1 MRTAFHAQCLSLAL
15 LLGAVSVPVAADTL
29 LVPDH
34 PQQYVVRKG
43 DTLWD
48 IAAKFLTKPWRWP
61 ELWEINRHI
70 ENPHLIYPGD
80 LLRVVHSGDQ
90 QYIELVRGGG
100 SGLDDAAGGAD
111 SAGGADGAGGPDGA
125 DGAGGTGLD
134 ISRAGSREV
143 KLTPQIKAF
152 PRESGPITTVPLE
165 RVHAFL
171 RHARVVGH
179 AEYESWPYVLTSV
192 KDGRFVP
199 VMADETPTVYVRG
212 DLDPRIRSY
221 SVYRKNKDLRSPS
234 DKDKII
240 GTELLYVGVFVL
252 HELGPDI
259 THRGKMEDIKLQL
272 EQGDRL
278 YPEGTADSKA
288 LSFVPQPPPKGIK
301 AEIISI
307 LDGVLTVSENGVV
320 AISVGEKDGMR
331 PGMVLPLYSRNFEL
345 VDSVSASL
353 RAKQEAAIPLK
364 FRGEDSNVLVKM
376 FSSTYN
382 TVRDMKNKIDSTPL
396 VEYLGTP
403 QQSPDIVKVW
413 PELNGNIIVFRTF
426 EEVSYALVIELNRA
440 AFSDDFV
447 LTSDMLFSD
456 TL

>member
-1 MRTAFHAQCLSLAL
+1 MRTAFHAQFLSLAL
-15 LLGAVSVPVAADTL
+15 LLGAGSMPVAADTL

-61 ELWEINRHI
+61 ELWEINKHI

-80 LLRVVHSGDQ
+80 LLRVVGSGDQ

-100 SGLDDAAGGAD
+100 RPGEDGSDGAA
-111 SAGGADGAGGPDGA
+111 SAADGAVGVAGEGDADG
-125 DGAGGTGLD
+125 DGAGEV
-134 ISRAGSREV
+134 SASSREV
-143 KLTPQIKAF
+143 KLTPQIKSF

-171 RHARVVGH
+171 RHARVVGQ
-179 AEYESWPYVLTSV
+179 AEYETWPYVLASV

-199 VMADETPTVYVRG
+199 VMADEAPTVYVRG
-212 DLDPRIRSY
+212 RLDPTIRSY
-221 SVYRKNKDLRSPS
+221 SVYRKSKDLYSPS
-234 DKDKII
+234 DKDKVV
-240 GTELLYVGVFVL
+240 GAELLYVGVFVL
-252 HELGPDI
+252 HELGPEI
-259 THRGKMEDIKLQL
+259 THRGRAEDLKLHL

-288 LSFVPQPPPKGIK
+288 LSFVPQPPPRGIK

-307 LDGVLTVSENGVV
+307 LDGVLSVSENGVV
-320 AISVGEKDGMR
+320 AIDVGEKDGIR
-331 PGMVLPLYSRNFEL
+331 PGMVLPLYNRNFEL
-345 VDSVSASL
+345 VDSLSASL
-353 RAKQEAAIPLK
+353 RAKQEAAVPLE
-364 FRGEDSNVLVKM
+364 FRGEDSNILVKV
-376 FSSTYN
+376 FSKTYN
-382 TVRDMKNKIDSTPL
+382 AVRDMKNKIDSTPL
-396 VEYLGTP
+396 VEYMGTP
-403 QQSPDIVKVW
+403 QQKPDVVRLW

-447 LTSDMLFSD
+447 LSSDMLFSD
-456 TL
+456 AL